1 MPTYNFT
8 SDLRIASLP
17 ERLKSAANEIMS
29 NELSLDKSASNNRAT
44 LAFYFNL
51 VEGSNTLKL
60 AANGSVTEVVRNF
73 VLKFQFPNTYTAD
86 LFNKNKEEGLL
97 VAPLRECVKL
107 LAHQYLVNKE
117 TQPYLTYDEIRY
129 YIFAT
134 PYRWIGASSHTYSD
148 IIQEILTNRQ
158 NSTDYTSLIESELSW
173 KQYERQSR
181 EMISIIP
188 YACDAFITKKG
199 MLILEMPSPLSDNF
213 ADCLHFLASV
223 LKGDTYWDCSNHEYN
238 TLTKQSYTEYMD
250 INGEVELC
258 RQSMPCQLTG
268 DFNTVDQPLQLIYY
282 GAPGTGKS
290 FTIDK
295 ATNENNS
302 VRTTFHPDS
311 DYASFVGAYKPTMA
325 PMPVHAF
332 VGTTVHHAKN
342 AENEKAYEKK
352 IVYKYVPQAFL
363 KAYVEAWKRYAA
375 GEDNPYYL
383 VIEEINR
390 GNCAQIFG
398 DLFQLLDRN
407 NMGCSSYA
415 ISADEDIAQ
424 FLREDDKGFG
434 KLTEEQKNA
443 IGEFKLKKDSG
454 VEENIGYEILNGS
467 KLLLPPNLRIWATM
481 NTSDQSLF
489 PIDSAFKRRWNWE
502 YMPIEYDPTDK
513 NTNERLAWKLE
524 VRGKMYYWGQFLDYI
539 NPKILKLTMSE
550 DKQMGYFFA
559 KPDKRGT
566 DGRLDII
573 SEKVFV
579 NKVLF
584 YLWTDVFKDYDLTED
599 PFVYENEGSK
609 TRIAYR
615 FTDFFPVE
623 NNDMLTKFVEGFK
636 LPVVGE
642 QSEDNTAN
650 TEEATKRTYGRS
662 LVVKFPDGTQIKGD
676 TQFDSYMQ
684 TLQKIGLDKA
694 AEVIAK
700 KGYSRNQAPLISKE
714 KYEAIE
720 SSPTFS
726 YVQSGDY
733 YIIKGIDSMEGTLKG
748 ISKEL
753 GLGLEVYFE

>member
-1 MPTYNFT
+1 MQELTKIVARQDANFKLSPSSSNET
-8 SDLRIASLP
+8 SINLS
-17 ERLKSAANEIMS
+17 NEIS
-29 NELSLDKSASNNRAT
+29 NLISDESGEVSFRIYKDDLVKAISTLCLIPKVYMKKDTEPSNLYDILQDLSQQISVQFGESISTIYTINILKRDDGRA
-44 LAFYFNL
+44 YFNNLKKPNGFNIRSFL
-51 VEGSNTLKL
+51 VEQFSEITFRKNDDGSLEMRLNTLLPDDSIERK
-60 AANGSVTEVVRNF
+60 SVDTS
-73 VLKFQFPNTYTAD
+73 
-86 LFNKNKEEGLL
+86 
-97 VAPLRECVKL
+97 
-107 LAHQYLVNKE
+107 
-117 TQPYLTYDEIRY
+117 
-129 YIFAT
+129 AT
-134 PYRWIGASSHTYSD
+134 FD
-148 IIQEILTNRQ
+148 I
-158 NSTDYTSLIESELSW
+158 
-173 KQYERQSR
+173 
-181 EMISIIP
+181 
-188 YACDAFITKKG
+188 
-199 MLILEMPSPLSDNF
+199 
-213 ADCLHFLASV
+213 
-223 LKGDTYWDCSNHEYN
+223 
-238 TLTKQSYTEYMD
+238 
-250 INGEVELC
+250 
-258 RQSMPCQLTG
+258 
-268 DFNTVDQPLQLIYY
+268 DQPLQLIYY

-325 PMPVHAF
+325 PMPINAF

-424 FLREDDKGFG
+424 FLREDENGFALKKTADGKG
-434 KLTEEQKNA
+434 LTQEQRET
-443 IGEFKLKKDSG
+443 ISSFVLVKDSG
-454 VEENIGYEILNGS
+454 VEEHIGPEILNGS

-502 YMPIEYDPTDK
+502 YIPIEYDPTDK
-513 NTNERLAWKLE
+513 NTGERLAWKFE
-524 VRGKMYYWGQFLDYI
+524 VRGKMYYWGDFLAYI

-559 KPDKRGT
+559 KPDKRGN
-566 DGRLDII
+566 DGKLDII

-609 TRIAYR
+609 TRTAYR
-615 FTDFFPVE
+615 FTDFFSTKGV
-623 NNDMLTKFVEGFK
+623 DMLAKFVEGFK

-642 QSEDNTAN
+642 L
-650 TEEATKRTYGRS
+650 TEEDINIDPDEMDNEDGNNNSRTLDRYTVNGNGNFLMGPAAIQAMTIFIANNPNYSANEIVSKWGGFKWPKVYTAEQYEEKKSKSTDTRIDKRYTSFDLSNGDVIYMSIGFIPETMADFIRILDTKDWGITIR
-662 LVVKFPDGTQIKGD
+662 
-676 TQFDSYMQ
+676 
-684 TLQKIGLDKA
+684 KID
-694 AEVIAK
+694 
-700 KGYSRNQAPLISKE
+700 
-714 KYEAIE
+714 
-720 SSPTFS
+720 
-726 YVQSGDY
+726 
-733 YIIKGIDSMEGTLKG
+733 
-748 ISKEL
+748 
-753 GLGLEVYFE
+753 

>member
-1 MPTYNFT
+1 MSKTRYGHLVSST
-8 SDLRIASLP
+8 SW
-17 ERLKSAANEIMS
+17 
-29 NELSLDKSASNNRAT
+29 
-44 LAFYFNL
+44 FC
-51 VEGSNTLKL
+51 
-60 AANGSVTEVVRNF
+60 
-73 VLKFQFPNTYTAD
+73 
-86 LFNKNKEEGLL
+86 
-97 VAPLRECVKL
+97 PLRVMRYKL
-107 LAHQYLVNKE
+107 LAGFKSINGQV
-117 TQPYLTYDEIRY
+117 
-129 YIFAT
+129 
-134 PYRWIGASSHTYSD
+134 
-148 IIQEILTNRQ
+148 EILDSDSLCYIVKNYSKGAVGVRTISKSLLNEYVNYFEKYPDNNADQARK
-158 NSTDYTSLIESELSW
+158 DLGGHTSVD
-173 KQYERQSR
+173 K
-181 EMISIIP
+181 
-188 YACDAFITKKG
+188 F
-199 MLILEMPSPLSDNF
+199 
-213 ADCLHFLASV
+213 
-223 LKGDTYWDCSNHEYN
+223 EYGYSS
-238 TLTKQSYTEYMD
+238 TLTTMAKM
-250 INGEVELC
+250 ILGE
-258 RQSMPCQLTG
+258 QLSSA
-268 DFNTVDQPLQLIYY
+268 DKLLSNEDAKSKSIDQPLQLIYY

-290 FTIDK
+290 FTIDQV
-295 ATNENNS
+295 TNENNS

-325 PMPVHAF
+325 PMPINAF

-363 KAYVEAWKRYAA
+363 KAYVEAWKRYSA

-407 NMGCSSYA
+407 DMGCSAYA
-415 ISADEDIAQ
+415 INADEDIAQ
-424 FLREDDKGFG
+424 FLRDDEKGFG
-434 KLTEEQKNA
+434 KLTEEQINA
-443 IGEFKLKKDSG
+443 IEGFKLKKDSG
-454 VEENIGYEILNGS
+454 VEEEIGPDILNGS

-502 YMPIEYDPTDK
+502 YRPIEYDPTDK
-513 NTNERLAWKLE
+513 NTGERLAWKFE
-524 VRGKMYYWGQFLDYI
+524 VRGKTYYWGKFLNYI
-539 NPKILKLTMSE
+539 NPKILRLTMSE

-566 DGRLDII
+566 DGRLDVI

-609 TRIAYR
+609 TRTAYR

-623 NNDMLTKFVEGFK
+623 NNDMLAKFVEGFK

-642 QSEDNTAN
+642 QSDDNTAN

-684 TLQKIGLDKA
+684 ALQKIGLDKA

-733 YIIKGIDSMEGTLKG
+733 YIIKGIDTMEGTLKG

>member
-1 MPTYNFT
+1 MVDPLCRWRNSTPKTVCELVSQLPKSQLSSADFRAAMKQSIYGDSFFT
-8 SDLRIASLP
+8 TPYQLACQLGLYVEADGQYIPRFCRDITEDEATAYLDYWFRHYYVPNPYTKRGFQNMDNSVIVLDAFIEYLKGHNNTADFKEISNAVFGEPINNVDILVNCFRNYSKVISVDKALQATLLPNYDIILKKLNMDRI
-17 ERLKSAANEIMS
+17 
-29 NELSLDKSASNNRAT
+29 DKSA
-44 LAFYFNL
+44 F
-51 VEGSNTLKL
+51 
-60 AANGSVTEVVRNF
+60 
-73 VLKFQFPNTYTAD
+73 FQQFAIEPSDKTPQ
-86 LFNKNKEEGLL
+86 ELL
-97 VAPLRECVKL
+97 
-107 LAHQYLVNKE
+107 
-117 TQPYLTYDEIRY
+117 
-129 YIFAT
+129 
-134 PYRWIGASSHTYSD
+134 
-148 IIQEILTNRQ
+148 
-158 NSTDYTSLIESELSW
+158 
-173 KQYERQSR
+173 
-181 EMISIIP
+181 
-188 YACDAFITKKG
+188 
-199 MLILEMPSPLSDNF
+199 
-213 ADCLHFLASV
+213 
-223 LKGDTYWDCSNHEYN
+223 
-238 TLTKQSYTEYMD
+238 
-250 INGEVELC
+250 
-258 RQSMPCQLTG
+258 
-268 DFNTVDQPLQLIYY
+268 DQPLQLIYY

-290 FTIDK
+290 FTIDQV
-295 ATNENNS
+295 TNENNS

-311 DYASFVGAYKPTMA
+311 DYASFVGTYKPTMENVR
-325 PMPVHAF
+325 MSKTF
-332 VGTTVHHAKN
+332 TSSKEGTY
-342 AENEKAYEKK
+342 AEYVQKTDSHPGTEKK

-363 KAYVEAWKRYAA
+363 KAYVEAWKRYSA

-415 ISADEDIAQ
+415 INADEDIAQ
-424 FLREDDKGFG
+424 FLRDDEKGFG
-434 KLTEEQKNA
+434 KLTEEQINA
-443 IGEFKLKKDSG
+443 IEGFKLKKDSG
-454 VEENIGYEILNGS
+454 VEEEIGPDILNGS

-513 NTNERLAWKLE
+513 NTGERLAWKFE
-524 VRGKMYYWGQFLDYI
+524 VRGKTYYWGKFLDYI

-566 DGRLDII
+566 DGRLDVI

-599 PFVYENEGSK
+599 PFVYKDKEGK
-609 TRIAYR
+609 NVAYR

-623 NNDMLTKFVEGFK
+623 NNDMLARFVNGMG
-636 LPVVGE
+636 LTVVGE

-684 TLQKIGLDKA
+684 ALQKIGLDKA

-733 YIIKGIDSMEGTLKG
+733 YIIKGIDTMEGTLKG

-753 GLGLEVYFE
+753 GLDLDVYFE

>member
-1 MPTYNFT
+1 MQELTKIVARQDANFKLSPSSSNET
-8 SDLRIASLP
+8 SINLS
-17 ERLKSAANEIMS
+17 NEIS
-29 NELSLDKSASNNRAT
+29 NLISDESGEVSFRIYKDDLVKAISTLCLIPKVYMKKDTEPSKLYEILQDLSQQISVQFGDSASSIYTINILKRDDGRA
-44 LAFYFNL
+44 YFNNLKKPNGFNIRSFL
-51 VEGSNTLKL
+51 VEQFSEITFRKNDDGSLEIRLNTLLPKDSIERK
-60 AANGSVTEVVRNF
+60 SVDTSVSF
-73 VLKFQFPNTYTAD
+73 
-86 LFNKNKEEGLL
+86 
-97 VAPLRECVKL
+97 
-107 LAHQYLVNKE
+107 
-117 TQPYLTYDEIRY
+117 
-129 YIFAT
+129 
-134 PYRWIGASSHTYSD
+134 D
-148 IIQEILTNRQ
+148 I
-158 NSTDYTSLIESELSW
+158 
-173 KQYERQSR
+173 
-181 EMISIIP
+181 
-188 YACDAFITKKG
+188 
-199 MLILEMPSPLSDNF
+199 
-213 ADCLHFLASV
+213 
-223 LKGDTYWDCSNHEYN
+223 
-238 TLTKQSYTEYMD
+238 
-250 INGEVELC
+250 
-258 RQSMPCQLTG
+258 
-268 DFNTVDQPLQLIYY
+268 DQPLQLIYY

-295 ATNENNS
+295 TTNENNS

-311 DYASFVGAYKPTMA
+311 DYASFVGAYKPTMEIV
-325 PMPVHAF
+325 PVYATYQTKEGSYGEYLTKTDKHP
-332 VGTTVHHAKN
+332 GT
-342 AENEKAYEKK
+342 ERK

-434 KLTEEQKNA
+434 KLTEEQKNT
-443 IGEFKLKKDSG
+443 ISGFVLVKDSG
-454 VEENIGYEILNGS
+454 VEEHIGLEVLNGS

-524 VRGKMYYWGQFLDYI
+524 VRGKMYYWGDFLAYI

-566 DGRLDII
+566 DGRLDVI

-609 TRIAYR
+609 TRTAYR

-623 NNDMLTKFVEGFK
+623 NNDMLAKFVEGFK

-642 QSEDNTAN
+642 QSNDNTAN

-684 TLQKIGLDKA
+684 ALQKIGLDKA

-726 YVQSGDY
+726 YVQSGDF
-733 YIIKGIDSMEGTLKG
+733 YIIKGIDTMEGTLKG